1 MSEMSG
7 TFTADAIGPPVPIPD
22 VPGADAGA
30 EGLPSRSV
38 LSARQRILVESSAIA
53 DVALR
58 TAVASVLSA
67 TVTPAVVANALR
79 HVNEGSERS
88 NLNFYAE
95 LAAAHDPAKSFP
107 APTELPKV
115 TSRPASPLTEWVAR
129 GTVDNIAFASGFR
142 AINPTMRQRWS
153 ALTANNIVHAQHWRH
168 RDGPRPTLCVIHGFM
183 GSSYLLNGLF
193 FSLPWYY
200 RSGYDV
206 LLYTL
211 PFHGQ
216 RAEKFS
222 PFSGFGYFT
231 SGLSGFAEAMAQAV
245 YDFRSIVD
253 YLRHIGVDRI
263 ALTGISLGGYT
274 SALLASVESRLEAV
288 IPNCPVVMPAKL
300 FDEWFPAN
308 KLVKLG
314 LRLTNIS
321 RDELIAGLA
330 YHGPLNYRPLLPK
343 DRRMIITGLG
353 DRMAPPEHAV
363 TLWKQWDRCALHWF
377 PGSHLLHVSQL
388 DYLRRMTVSC
398 RASCSTDGVG
408 QRCPVGAGGRSRPVQ
423 PGQQVGRSIGVPVES
438 AGGSRIQGC
447 QGWHVVS
454 VLREQAGHRC
464 GAARPPIGP
473 QCAGSGHRVA
483 G

>member
-263 ALTGISLGGYT
+263 ALTGISLGAT
-274 SALLASVESRLEAV
+274 RLRCWLRSKV
-288 IPNCPVVMPAKL
+288 
-300 FDEWFPAN
+300 
-308 KLVKLG
+308 G
-314 LRLTNIS
+314 LRLSSPTA
-321 RDELIAGLA
+321 RRHARQA
-330 YHGPLNYRPLLPK
+330 V
-343 DRRMIITGLG
+343 RRM
-353 DRMAPPEHAV
+353 
-363 TLWKQWDRCALHWF
+363 
-377 PGSHLLHVSQL
+377 VS
-388 DYLRRMTVSC
+388 
-398 RASCSTDGVG
+398 G
-408 QRCPVGAGGRSRPVQ
+408 Q
-423 PGQQVGRSIGVPVES
+423 
-438 AGGSRIQGC
+438 
-447 QGWHVVS
+447 
-454 VLREQAGHRC
+454 
-464 GAARPPIGP
+464 
-473 QCAGSGHRVA
+473 
-483 G
+483 

>member
-253 YLRHIGVDRI
+253 YLRHIGVEQ
-263 ALTGISLGGYT
+263 LGGHDDG
-274 SALLASVESRLEAV
+274 AV
-288 IPNCPVVMPAKL
+288 GDDSLKPT

-388 DYLRRMTVSC
+388 DYLRRMTVFL
-398 RASCSTDGVG
+398 
-408 QRCPVGAGGRSRPVQ
+408 
-423 PGQQVGRSIGVPVES
+423 
-438 AGGSRIQGC
+438 QG
-447 QGWHVVS
+447 
-454 VLREQAGHRC
+454 LMFD
-464 GAARPPIGP
+464 
-473 QCAGSGHRVA
+473 
-483 G
+483 

>member
-245 YDFRSIVD
+245 YDFRSING
-253 YLRHIGVDRI
+253 L
-263 ALTGISLGGYT
+263 
-274 SALLASVESRLEAV
+274 
-288 IPNCPVVMPAKL
+288 PA
-300 FDEWFPAN
+300 PH
-308 KLVKLG
+308 
-314 LRLTNIS
+314 R
-321 RDELIAGLA
+321 RR
-330 YHGPLNYRPLLPK
+330 PYRP
-343 DRRMIITGLG
+343 DGYI
-353 DRMAPPEHAV
+353 
-363 TLWKQWDRCALHWF
+363 
-377 PGSHLLHVSQL
+377 PGGLHV
-388 DYLRRMTVSC
+388 C
-398 RASCSTDGVG
+398 A
-408 QRCPVGAGGRSRPVQ
+408 AGFGRK
-423 PGQQVGRSIGVPVES
+423 S
-438 AGGSRIQGC
+438 A
-447 QGWHVVS
+447 
-454 VLREQAGHRC
+454 
-464 GAARPPIGP
+464 
-473 QCAGSGHRVA
+473 
-483 G
+483 

>member
-1 MSEMSG
+1 
-7 TFTADAIGPPVPIPD
+7 
-22 VPGADAGA
+22 
-30 EGLPSRSV
+30 
-38 LSARQRILVESSAIA
+38 
-53 DVALR
+53 
-58 TAVASVLSA
+58 
-67 TVTPAVVANALR
+67 
-79 HVNEGSERS
+79 
-88 NLNFYAE
+88 
-95 LAAAHDPAKSFP
+95 
-107 APTELPKV
+107 
-115 TSRPASPLTEWVAR
+115 
-129 GTVDNIAFASGFR
+129 
-142 AINPTMRQRWS
+142 
-153 ALTANNIVHAQHWRH
+153 
-168 RDGPRPTLCVIHGFM
+168 
-183 GSSYLLNGLF
+183 
-193 FSLPWYY
+193 
-200 RSGYDV
+200 
-206 LLYTL
+206 
-211 PFHGQ
+211 FHGQ

-388 DYLRRMTVSC
+388 DYLRRMTVFL
-398 RASCSTDGVG
+398 
-408 QRCPVGAGGRSRPVQ
+408 
-423 PGQQVGRSIGVPVES
+423 
-438 AGGSRIQGC
+438 QG
-447 QGWHVVS
+447 
-454 VLREQAGHRC
+454 LMFD
-464 GAARPPIGP
+464 
-473 QCAGSGHRVA
+473 
-483 G
+483 